1 MDMTDIEK
9 LAEVRGNPA
18 VSILCRLDRR
28 RPGNLEDPRRLEA
41 LRKEAIDAVLNTYD
55 ERLVAPLLGR
65 IEAAIAGVDLAHP
78 SEAVAV
84 LVTADEAHVAP
95 LPFPVFSRVVVGE
108 TFATRDLVNAIR
120 QTLHARVLV
129 LAAERAR
136 CFEAIGASLREVHGH
151 GFPLHLSPPVQEDTP
166 HRDRPIGEHEQAEAH
181 RFVLREVDTALSELQ
196 ARDHRPLVVVA
207 PVRELAY
214 FDEVTKFAADVVG
227 RVHGNHVEDSLASIE
242 AVVQPALKAE
252 LARRSDEAVRR
263 ARGGRRKRCGHALRP
278 GVGRGARRTGT
289 RVDPRRELPG
299 RGCGHRI
306 APRRGRPGH
315 RSRPRTRR
323 TGDDRSGRHALRP
336 WRHRLDRPLLSGM
349 ASTRTSAPSRYVS
362 PDRLRS
368 HVAH

>member
-65 IEAAIAGVDLAHP
+65 IEAAIVGVDLAHP

-108 TFATRDLVNAIR
+108 AFATRDLVNAIR

-166 HRDRPIGEHEQAEAH
+166 HRDLPIGEHEEAEAH
-181 RFVLREVDTALSELQ
+181 RFVLREVDTALAELQ

-227 RVHGNHVEDSLASIE
+227 RVHGNHVEDSVASIE

-263 ARGGRRKRCGHALRP
+263 AQEAVGSGAATRFAPVLTAALE
-278 GVGRGARRTGT
+278 GRGHELILEENFRVAAADTESHHDAVDQVIEAVLEHGGQVTTVPDGT
-289 RVDPRRELPG
+289 LFDHGGIVL
-299 RGCGHRI
+299 I
-306 APRRGRPGH
+306 V
-315 RSRPRTRR
+315 
-323 TGDDRSGRHALRP
+323 
-336 WRHRLDRPLLSGM
+336 
-349 ASTRTSAPSRYVS
+349 RY
-362 PDRLRS
+362 
-368 HVAH
+368 